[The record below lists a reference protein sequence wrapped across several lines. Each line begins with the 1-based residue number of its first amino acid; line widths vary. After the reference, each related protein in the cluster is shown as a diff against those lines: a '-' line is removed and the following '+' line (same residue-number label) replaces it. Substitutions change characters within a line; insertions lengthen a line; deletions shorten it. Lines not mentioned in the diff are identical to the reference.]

1 MSNPLKAM
9 VEKGQFIRNGWLSLP
24 CAYSAELMARLPW
37 NSLTVDLQHGVQ
49 DFQSLVA
56 CFQGMAGSKVV
67 PMARVPQNA
76 PGIIG
81 KVLDA
86 GAWGVICPMVNTPD
100 QARALVEA
108 CRYPPDGSRSFGP
121 NRAAGYATDVPYHH
135 FANDE
140 ILVIPMIETRE
151 ALENSEAI
159 LAVAGVSGAYIGPS
173 DLGFSLGLGP
183 AFDRDEPEML
193 AAFER
198 IRAAAHTVGKFAG
211 IHTLS
216 AAYANRMRTA
226 GFGLATIGSDGFFMQ
241 QAARAALEVCPAEG

>member
-1 MSNPLKAM
+1 MSSKLKAM
-9 VEKGQFIRNGWLSLP
+9 VASGQFIRNGWLSLP

-37 NSLTVDLQHGVQ
+37 DSLTVDLQHGVQ
-49 DFQSLVA
+49 DYQSLVA

-67 PMARVPQNA
+67 PMARVPENA

-86 GAWGVICPMVNTPD
+86 GAWGVICPMVNTAD
-100 QARALVEA
+100 QARALVDA
-108 CRYPPDGSRSFGP
+108 CLYPPQGARSFGP

-135 FANDE
+135 FANDQL
-140 ILVIPMIETRE
+140 LVLPMIETRE
-151 ALENSEAI
+151 ALENAEEI
-159 LAVAGVSGAYIGPS
+159 LAVPGVSGAYIGPS
-173 DLGFSLGLGP
+173 DLGFSLGFGP
-183 AFDRDEPEML
+183 AFDRDEPELL

-198 IRAAAHTVGKFAG
+198 VRAAAQAAGKFTG

-216 AAYANRMRTA
+216 AAYANRMRAA

-241 QAARAALEVCPAEG
+241 QGARAALDACPAGG